1 MDITRTTQ
9 PYCPEC
15 ETPVRF
21 ELVSDAHAKGVSVDL
36 STVLVCLSLAEQ
48 AGHIPPL
55 PVTWW
60 TETKGHLRLTL
71 PALDSIPT
79 ETQPHKP

>member
-9 PYCPEC
+9 PNCSEC

-21 ELVSDAHAKGVSVDL
+21 ELLNGAHPNGVSVDL

-60 TETKGHLRLTL
+60 TETKGHLRLLL

-79 ETQPHKP
+79 EKQP